1 MPQNLIPGFIKRLVA
16 IESSVIDVNKHI
28 VQVQTDV
35 KWLKWIIV
43 GAAGLGFL
51 EKIFGWLVK

>member
-1 MPQNLIPGFIKRLVA
+1 MPNANLKELNKRLHTL
-16 IESSVIDVNKHI
+16 ESYATEIRVELR
-28 VQVQTDV
+28 
-35 KWLKWIIV
+35 WLKWIIV